1 MIRKTLWLLVV
12 VGVIGL
18 LGLSAVAAQEAGVS
32 RSLPAGPVAPGD
44 ELDVTISNVGLT
56 NGFGSAKETLPA
68 GFSYVEGSAV
78 VTVGAASTVIHHAVE
93 DQTDIFTLL
102 GVDSFT
108 YKVAVGSEVGD
119 GQHTFSGVLKK
130 GLSDEAETIG
140 GDDSVTVE
148 AGTTTPPDTGTP
160 EPPPPGMV
168 MAGDVSRSLPAGPVA
183 PGDEL
188 DVTISN
194 VGLTDGFGSAEETL
208 PAGFSYVEGSAVVT
222 VGAASTVIHHAVED
236 QTDIFTLL
244 GVDSFTY
251 KVAVGSEVGDGQH
264 TFSGVLKKGL
274 SDEAETFGGDDSVT
288 VEAGTTTPP
297 DTGTPGLRGPA
308 GPKGDTGPAGPSG
321 NTGHTGPEGDTG
333 RAGPEGDTGVAGPA
347 GPKGDTGVAGPA
359 GLKGDTGVAGPA
371 GPKGDT
377 GVAGPAGPKGDTG
390 VAGPAGP
397 KGDTGVAGPVGPKGD
412 TGVAG
417 PVGPKG
423 DTGVA
428 GSIGPK
434 GDTGVAGS
442 IGPKG
447 DTGVAGS
454 IGPKGD
460 TGVAGSIGP
469 KGDTG
474 VAGSIGPKGDTG
486 VAGSIVLGIVS
497 LILSF
502 VAVLVVGGV
511 LLMRRRD

>member
-78 VTVGAASTVIHHAVE
+78 VTVGAASALIHHAVE

-168 MAGDVSRSLPAGPVA
+168 MAGDVSRSSPAGPVA

-222 VGAASTVIHHAVED
+222 VGAASALIHHAVED

-274 SDEAETFGGDDSVT
+274 SDEAETIGGDDSVT

-297 DTGTPGLRGPA
+297 DTGTPGPRGPA

-321 NTGHTGPEGDTG
+321 NTGPAGPSGNTGPAGPSGNTGPAGPSGNTGPTGPEGDTG
-333 RAGPEGDTGVAGPA
+333 PAGPEGDTGPAGPAGPKGDPGVAGPA
-347 GPKGDTGVAGPA
+347 GPKGDTGVAGPVGPKGDTGVA
-359 GLKGDTGVAGPA
+359 GPVGPKGDTGVAGPVGPKGDTGVAGPA

-397 KGDTGVAGPVGPKGD
+397 KGDTGVTGPAGL
-412 TGVAG
+412 
-417 PVGPKG
+417 
-423 DTGVA
+423 
-428 GSIGPK
+428 
-434 GDTGVAGS
+434 
-442 IGPKG
+442 
-447 DTGVAGS
+447 
-454 IGPKGD
+454 
-460 TGVAGSIGP
+460 
-469 KGDTG
+469 
-474 VAGSIGPKGDTG
+474 KGDTG

>member
-56 NGFGSAKETLPA
+56 NGFGSAEETLPA

-78 VTVGAASTVIHHAVE
+78 VTVGAASALIDHAVE

-108 YKVAVGSEVGD
+108 YKVAVGSEAGD

-130 GLSDEAETIG
+130 GLSDEAGTIG
-140 GDDSVTVE
+140 GDDRVTVE

-160 EPPPPGMV
+160 EPPPAITMP
-168 MAGDVSRSLPAGPVA
+168 GDVSRSLPAGPVA

-222 VGAASTVIHHAVED
+222 VGAASALIDHAVED

-251 KVAVGSEVGDGQH
+251 KVAVGSEVGDGQD

-274 SDEAETFGGDDSVT
+274 SDEAETIGGDDSVT

-297 DTGTPGLRGPA
+297 DTGTPGPR
-308 GPKGDTGPAGPSG
+308 GPAGPSG
-321 NTGHTGPEGDTG
+321 NTGPTGPEGNRGRTGPEGDTG
-333 RAGPEGDTGVAGPA
+333 PAGPEGDTGV
-347 GPKGDTGVAGPA
+347 
-359 GLKGDTGVAGPA
+359 
-371 GPKGDT
+371 
-377 GVAGPAGPKGDTG
+377 
-390 VAGPAGP
+390 
-397 KGDTGVAGPVGPKGD
+397 
-412 TGVAG
+412 
-417 PVGPKG
+417 
-423 DTGVA
+423 
-428 GSIGPK
+428 
-434 GDTGVAGS
+434 
-442 IGPKG
+442 
-447 DTGVAGS
+447 
-454 IGPKGD
+454 
-460 TGVAGSIGP
+460 
-469 KGDTG
+469 
-474 VAGSIGPKGDTG
+474 
-486 VAGSIVLGIVS
+486 
-497 LILSF
+497 
-502 VAVLVVGGV
+502 
-511 LLMRRRD
+511 RRSCRP

>member
-32 RSLPAGPVAPGD
+32 RSLPAGPVAPGY

-78 VTVGAASTVIHHAVE
+78 VTVGAASALIHHAVE

-160 EPPPPGMV
+160 EPPPAITMP
-168 MAGDVSRSLPAGPVA
+168 GDVSRSLPAGPVA
-183 PGDEL
+183 PGYEL

-222 VGAASTVIHHAVED
+222 VGAASAVIDHTVED
-236 QTDIFTLL
+236 QTYTFTLL

-274 SDEAETFGGDDSVT
+274 SDEAETIGGDDSVT

-297 DTGTPGLRGPA
+297 RHRNTWAAWTCRAQWQYRTCRAQWQYRTYRARGRYRTYRA
-308 GPKGDTGPAGPSG
+308 R
-321 NTGHTGPEGDTG
+321 G
-333 RAGPEGDTGVAGPA
+333 RYRT
-347 GPKGDTGVAGPA
+347 
-359 GLKGDTGVAGPA
+359 
-371 GPKGDT
+371 
-377 GVAGPAGPKGDTG
+377 
-390 VAGPAGP
+390 
-397 KGDTGVAGPVGPKGD
+397 
-412 TGVAG
+412 
-417 PVGPKG
+417 
-423 DTGVA
+423 
-428 GSIGPK
+428 
-434 GDTGVAGS
+434 
-442 IGPKG
+442 
-447 DTGVAGS
+447 
-454 IGPKGD
+454 
-460 TGVAGSIGP
+460 
-469 KGDTG
+469 
-474 VAGSIGPKGDTG
+474 
-486 VAGSIVLGIVS
+486 
-497 LILSF
+497 
-502 VAVLVVGGV
+502 
-511 LLMRRRD
+511 RRARGRHRCRRSQWQYRTCRAQWQYRTCRARGRYRTYRARGRYRTRRARGRHRCRRSCRP

>member
-32 RSLPAGPVAPGD
+32 RSLPAGPVAPGY

-78 VTVGAASTVIHHAVE
+78 VTVGAASALIHHAVE

-160 EPPPPGMV
+160 EPPPAITMP
-168 MAGDVSRSLPAGPVA
+168 GDVSRSLPAGPVA

-222 VGAASTVIHHAVED
+222 VGAASAVIDHTVED
-236 QTDIFTLL
+236 QTYTFTLL

-274 SDEAETFGGDDSVT
+274 SDEAETIGGDDSVT

-297 DTGTPGLRGPA
+297 DTGTPGPRGPA
-308 GPKGDTGPAGPSG
+308 GPSGNTGPAGPSG
-321 NTGHTGPEGDTG
+321 NTGPTGPEGDTG
-333 RAGPEGDTGVAGPA
+333 PTGPEGDTGPAGPEGDTGVAGPSGNTGPAGPSGNTGPTGPEGDTGPTGPEGDTGPAGPEGDTGVAGPA
-347 GPKGDTGVAGPA
+347 GPKGDTGDAGPV
-359 GLKGDTGVAGPA
+359 GPKGDTGVAGPA

-397 KGDTGVAGPVGPKGD
+397 KGDTGVAGPAGPKGD
-412 TGVAG
+412 M
-417 PVGPKG
+417 
-423 DTGVA
+423 
-428 GSIGPK
+428 
-434 GDTGVAGS
+434 
-442 IGPKG
+442 
-447 DTGVAGS
+447 
-454 IGPKGD
+454 
-460 TGVAGSIGP
+460 
-469 KGDTG
+469 
-474 VAGSIGPKGDTG
+474 G

-511 LLMRRRD
+511 LLMKRRD